1 MADDA
6 TITLDITML
15 PDDISKTLEGEAFS
29 YTPADSTEG
38 WFYKL
43 MAVTNSS
50 VDLISKETF
59 LQKGSGVTG
68 TDTGAVLPNIHG
80 DDKIKFL
87 FIKHTSVTQDGTTAN
102 TADSIY
108 LIFDG
113 GIASHASVD
122 AVEIGPGESWYAKF
136 NGLTVNNLHC
146 ISALKA
152 GAGTSTNKIQALV
165 VTVIDDVT

>member
-59 LQKGSGVTG
+59 LKEVAAFSAINLPVF
-68 TDTGAVLPNIHG
+68 VLPVNDIP
-80 DDKIKFL
+80 
-87 FIKHTSVTQDGTTAN
+87 
-102 TADSIY
+102 SIS
-108 LIFDG
+108 L
-113 GIASHASVD
+113 
-122 AVEIGPGESWYAKF
+122 
-136 NGLTVNNLHC
+136 
-146 ISALKA
+146 
-152 GAGTSTNKIQALV
+152 
-165 VTVIDDVT
+165 